1 MSGTNTPRPW
11 HGSTDPF
18 GALHDWAMKEL
29 GALREEIAKLKGGQ
43 GNPAQGA
50 VTPPAAPIVHPSPS
64 PSPTP
69 PDSNPSAPA

>member
-1 MSGTNTPRPW
+1 MSETNAPRPW
-11 HGSTDPF
+11 HGSNDPF

-29 GALREEIAKLKGGQ
+29 GALRDEIAKLKAA
-43 GNPAQGA
+43 PAPVA
-50 VTPPAAPIVHPSPS
+50 VTPPAAPIVHPSPP